1 MYFIF
6 VQVTTTTKTI
16 REIQY
21 LGPDGQLLDYVPN
34 LASGHPS
41 PAPRGLVNLP
51 QNYEHIVGSE
61 YDPNMYQVHILI
73 RLKWNKWCKCTV
85 TTILLASHSRLDFVL
100 FFTICFGKEKRLNLF
115 YLEGHSNN
123 S

>member
-1 MYFIF
+1 MCFLF

-73 RLKWNKWCKCTV
+73 RLSGI
-85 TTILLASHSRLDFVL
+85 ILLVSHSRLDFVL
-100 FFTICFGKEKRLNLF
+100 FFSICFGKEIRL
-115 YLEGHSNN
+115 Y
-123 S
+123 